1 MDSLTQFVLGAAV
14 GQLVLGRHMGIGKAM
29 LIGGLAGTIP
39 DLDIIPLSFTDMV
52 TSLDLHRSLSHS
64 LLFCAIAPAILA
76 KAQVFFSNTRIS
88 FWRWYHLWFWGFFTH
103 ILIDACTTWGTQ
115 FFWPMPY
122 RVSFN
127 SVFIIDPLYTF
138 PLIIALII
146 AWAIGRKEKT
156 ASTTAQRITLI
167 GILISSAYLVW
178 GGIAKTYINHQF
190 EAAFHTQKINVTQ
203 YMTRPTP
210 FNSILWAV
218 TAETPNGYI
227 SGYRSLFDSD
237 EIQFS
242 PPIAK
247 GHDQL
252 RDYESHPKLQTL
264 LSITNGYYR
273 VEKDGDTFAIH
284 DLRFGDFGGWTG
296 RPGSDV
302 FTYIF
307 TPNTE
312 SFYQAKRNIENP
324 KALMKALWERL
335 W

>member
-14 GQLVLGRHMGIGKAM
+14 GHLVLGRHMGIGKAM

-52 TSLDLHRSLSHS
+52 TSLELHRSLSHS
-64 LLFCAIAPAILA
+64 LLFCAIAPALLA
-76 KAQVFFSNTRIS
+76 KAQVVFSKTRVS

-115 FFWPMPY
+115 FFWPIPY

-127 SVFIIDPLYTF
+127 SVFIIDPLYTL

-146 AWAIGRKEKT
+146 AWAIGRKETT
-156 ASTTAQRITLI
+156 ASPIAQRITLI

-178 GGIAKTYINHQF
+178 GGMAKTYINHQF
-190 EAAFHTQKINVTQ
+190 EVAFHTQNIKVTQ

-210 FNSILWAV
+210 FNSILWAM
-218 TAETPNGYI
+218 TAETEDGYFT
-227 SGYRSLFDSD
+227 GYRSLFDTSG
-237 EIQFS
+237 IQFS
-242 PPIAK
+242 PLMKK
-247 GHDQL
+247 GHEHLVPHQGNP
-252 RDYESHPKLQTL
+252 ELQTL
-264 LSITNGYYR
+264 LSITGGYYR
-273 VEKDGDTFAIH
+273 VEKQGDAFAIH
-284 DLRFGDFGGWTG
+284 DLRFGDFGGWRGTQG
-296 RPGSDV
+296 TDV

-307 TPNTE
+307 TPETQT
-312 SFYQAKRNIENP
+312 FHRATRNIQNP
-324 KALMKALWERL
+324 KAMMTSLWERL